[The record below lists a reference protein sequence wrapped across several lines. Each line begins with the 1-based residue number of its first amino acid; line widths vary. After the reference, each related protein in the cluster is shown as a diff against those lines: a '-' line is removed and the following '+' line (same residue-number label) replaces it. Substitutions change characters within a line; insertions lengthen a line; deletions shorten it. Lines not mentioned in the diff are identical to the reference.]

1 MYYKKKKDILVRGIK
16 ETRSL
21 RFGRFIAMPNYT
33 YSFIVITVSKK
44 PASDTIKMV
53 TMYTRSLHFLSFQ
66 ENFLKQYFALQ

>member
-1 MYYKKKKDILVRGIK
+1 
-16 ETRSL
+16 
-21 RFGRFIAMPNYT
+21 MPNYT